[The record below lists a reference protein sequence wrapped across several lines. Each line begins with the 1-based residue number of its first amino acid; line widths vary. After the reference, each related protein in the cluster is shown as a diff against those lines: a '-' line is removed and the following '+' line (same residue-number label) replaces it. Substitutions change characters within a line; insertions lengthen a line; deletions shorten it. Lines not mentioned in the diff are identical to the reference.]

1 MHPARPDS
9 LSVPVDSP
17 ASCAA
22 EGVAAL
28 CAAPAAHSLISFC
41 NGKQTSY
48 LFPKAA
54 GLAHLAISRAV
65 GCSPN
70 AACKRTNEELW
81 GLLADGHF
89 ELVLTIFGR
98 LSDVQ

>member
-1 MHPARPDS
+1 
-9 LSVPVDSP
+9 
-17 ASCAA
+17 
-22 EGVAAL
+22 
-28 CAAPAAHSLISFC
+28 
-41 NGKQTSY
+41 
-48 LFPKAA
+48 
-54 GLAHLAISRAV
+54 LAISRAV